1 MKRKRLNR
9 DKWGFQYFPYNQ
21 MRIDQDS
28 FHGLVSL
35 IQLTSGQYFYW
46 DFPLAGKV
54 PVCGEGMVWL
64 QLIPDQQHRVIT
76 AMYLPEKKIL
86 KGTEYPYRVSVWYT
100 DIIESIDY
108 DPDGV
113 AVFIDK
119 YLDVIF
125 TPCGDVKIDDRDELD
140 AAYDSGELT
149 KKQYNE
155 AIAEGNEIV
164 TELCSNLVETEI
176 LCNKILLNVFE
187 RISNG

>member
-1 MKRKRLNR
+1 M
-9 DKWGFQYFPYNQ
+9 
-21 MRIDQDS
+21 
-28 FHGLVSL
+28 
-35 IQLTSGQYFYW
+35 
-46 DFPLAGKV
+46 
-54 PVCGEGMVWL
+54 
-64 QLIPDQQHRVIT
+64 
-76 AMYLPEKKIL
+76 
-86 KGTEYPYRVSVWYT
+86 
-100 DIIESIDY
+100 
-108 DPDGV
+108 
-113 AVFIDK
+113 
-119 YLDVIF
+119 IF